1 MLCGRPHWG
10 AWRKKLKTEE
20 EIKRIR
26 QFILDGKIEKAKKNW
41 SGADVVI
48 DNKAHEPVSNSFY
61 PEPRY
66 VISEFSY
73 EISWLFEKIKDAF
86 YAENLLDGCSKIEF
100 FGRLANSVNEKINK
114 INDVPKQELCITI
127 LNEAEKIYFEIIN
140 GTFCS
145 LPIAEGNTIADDYR
159 RGK

>member
-66 VISEFSY
+66 VISE
-73 EISWLFEKIKDAF
+73 
-86 YAENLLDGCSKIEF
+86 CS
-100 FGRLANSVNEKINK
+100 
-114 INDVPKQELCITI
+114 
-127 LNEAEKIYFEIIN
+127 
-140 GTFCS
+140 
-145 LPIAEGNTIADDYR
+145 
-159 RGK
+159 